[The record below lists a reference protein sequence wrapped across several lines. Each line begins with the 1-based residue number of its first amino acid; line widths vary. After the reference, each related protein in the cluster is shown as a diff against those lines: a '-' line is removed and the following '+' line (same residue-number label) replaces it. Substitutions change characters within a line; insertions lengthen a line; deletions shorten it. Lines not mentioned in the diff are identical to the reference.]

1 MADVTIDSLE
11 IQIQSTSGSAAS
23 NINKLEN
30 ALARLKTVAKGGANL
45 NAVSRQLNALSSA
58 ANSIQNSSIEK
69 LKQLVPALNSLAG
82 VEKAAGFT
90 SSITALRKL
99 PEIIKSLNS
108 QQLAKFGVQIKLLTK
123 YMQPLAT
130 EMQKVSNGFSVLP
143 SRIQKIVNGSAS
155 LSASNNRLGKSYG
168 VLGTGISSATAK
180 FSIYVAVLR
189 RVANVISD
197 WITESN
203 KYVENLNLFT
213 VAMGEYAAE
222 AQEYANQVSDI
233 MGIDPSEWMRNQGV
247 FMTLASGFGVA
258 TDRAAQMSR
267 TLTQLGYDIS
277 SFFNISYEDA
287 MQKLQSGL
295 SGELEPLRR
304 LGYDLSQAKLEA
316 VALSLGI
323 DQSVASMTQ
332 AEKAQLRYVAIMTQ
346 VTTAQGDMARTLQ
359 APANQLRILQA
370 QITQTARALG
380 NIFIP
385 FLNLVL
391 PYAIAAAQAIRLLAS
406 SIASLLGFSLPSIDY
421 SGIESVGAGAAEI
434 ADGLD
439 NASGSAQKL
448 KRSLLGFDEL
458 NVLSSPTG
466 GGGGGGASIG
476 GGGGGFDF
484 DLGQYDYDFLG
495 DAINDKVKK
504 ILSDIV
510 GLFKRLGTV
519 LKPIVNLI
527 KYLWPVIK
535 NIAIVLAV
543 SKIAKW
549 VSSLKMVSPIVK
561 GISTVFKGAK
571 NVATAF
577 YHGLKNGNG
586 ITEKLKLASSHASSE
601 IGVLGSG
608 IAKTTGVL
616 AGFAITAMTT
626 YDAVKGL
633 ATGTMPLDQALVNI
647 GVSAGGTALVLGS
660 VFGWQV
666 GVATA
671 AVGLLVGALGGL
683 MAAYIQNN
691 TLTGAAAESL
701 NRYTNAVIQDIN
713 QSVAYTQQINE
724 RISSLKTLGESINS
738 SSVELDY
745 LASKWIVAGDATE
758 EEIDSMISNAQKLKE
773 DSVTY
778 LNQTWDAIDMF
789 LIAGWAQAGEEAGT
803 SAEAVLQAMG
813 MLRSKGVE
821 EVQAAYDRIDV
832 IAEGLKNGTLQ
843 MTDDLAIELQGLF
856 TTIGQSSGQGIAEVD
871 RLTAAVNTMDLS
883 GGSESVTKAM
893 GDINAAT
900 GTAMTELEGTYTE
913 LKSIISSLGLSEEE
927 QAQVMQFL
935 DQSFVYQRDALLAK
949 AQDAATTLMTRY
961 GESLRE
967 AGESDD
973 SVYIALASMWSRSG
987 FDTMAR
993 EYGLESGTNVL
1004 DGIAEGLGIDTGA
1017 IKAGAYSAYTNV
1029 ENAMGAAFDM
1039 HSPAGVAVPWGQN
1052 IVAGVGKGMEESQP
1066 IIQASAQRVV
1076 NAFDS
1081 YFNTVPAK
1089 FVEIGKR
1096 IGTSIGD
1103 GVNASMPTSVNKV
1116 TLLGTNMYTAFIR
1129 AAGGTSASKYSTF
1142 SRTIPAAIARGI
1154 TANSSAAVNEG
1165 KKLIDSIL
1173 RAMESAAGTRF
1184 KTLGAK
1190 LSSEFSSGLNSS
1202 DVASG
1207 VGTMLNTALSRFET
1221 FCRRVRT
1228 AINTLVQSIGRAFS
1242 TLNISMGGASFTRIP
1257 YISIPRFEQGGFPD
1271 AGQLFFA
1278 RESGPEL
1285 VGSIGGNSAVANN
1298 QQIIQ
1303 GIEQGVY
1310 RAVTSAMGNGGD
1322 TTMVFEADGEKFA
1335 KVVVREIN
1343 NTIRRTGSS
1352 PILVTG

>member
-11 IQIQSTSGSAAS
+11 IQIQSTAGSAAS

-58 ANSIQNSSIEK
+58 ANSIQNSSVEK

-180 FSIYVAVLR
+180 FGIYASILY
-189 RVANVISD
+189 RVSNVISD

-222 AQEYANQVSDI
+222 AQEYASQVNDI
-233 MGIDPSEWMRNQGV
+233 MGIDPSEWMRNQGI

-304 LGYDLSQAKLEA
+304 LGYDLSQARLEA

-421 SGIESVGAGAAEI
+421 SGIESVGAGATEI

-458 NVLSSPTG
+458 NVLSSPT

-549 VSSLKMVSPIVK
+549 ISKLKLVSPIVK
-561 GISTVFKGAK
+561 GISSVFKGAK
-571 NVATAF
+571 DVATAF
-577 YHGLKNGNG
+577 YLGLKHGNG

-713 QSVAYTQQINE
+713 QSVEYTQQINE

-789 LIAGWAQAGEEAGT
+789 LIAGWAQAGEEAGA
-803 SAEAVLQAMG
+803 SAEAMLQAMG

-843 MTDDLAIELQGLF
+843 MTGDLAVELQGLF

-883 GGSESVTKAM
+883 GGRESVIKAM

-900 GTAMTELEGTYTE
+900 GTAMTELEGTYKE
-913 LKSIISSLGLSEEE
+913 LKSIISTLGLSEEE

-935 DQSFVYQRDALLAK
+935 DQSFVYQRDALLTK

-973 SVYIALASMWSRSG
+973 SIYIALASMWARSG

-1017 IKAGAYSAYTNV
+1017 IKTGAYNAYTNV
-1029 ENAMGAAFDM
+1029 ENAMGDAFDM

-1066 IIQASAQRVV
+1066 VIQASSQRVV

-1081 YFNTVPAK
+1081 YFNTVPPK
-1089 FVEIGKR
+1089 FVEIGKK
-1096 IGTSIGD
+1096 IGASIGE
-1103 GVNASMPTSVNKV
+1103 GITASTQSAVNKV
-1116 TLLGTNMYTAFIR
+1116 KTLGTNLYNAFVQ
-1129 AAGGTSASKYSTF
+1129 AAGGASASKYSAF
-1142 SRTIPAAIARGI
+1142 SKAIPTAIGSGI
-1154 TANSSAAVNEG
+1154 NANSSTAINEG
-1165 KKLIDSIL
+1165 KKLVDRTL
-1173 RAMESAAGTRF
+1173 QAMETASGTKF
-1184 KTLGAK
+1184 KSFGAE
-1190 LSSEFSSGLNSS
+1190 LSSEF
-1202 DVASG
+1202 ASG
-1207 VGTMLNTALSRFET
+1207 FNSNSIASSVGRMLNTALARFET
-1221 FCRRVRT
+1221 FCGRVRT

-1242 TLNISMGGASFTRIP
+1242 TLNISMGGTSFTRIP
-1257 YISIPRFEQGGFPD
+1257 YISLPRFEQGGFPD

>member
-1 MADVTIDSLE
+1 VAVTIDELD
-11 IQIQSTSGSAAS
+11 IQIQASSTQAAAGIDRLEAALSRLRTSVRGGAGLTTVSKQLERLSQTVHSMQDPSTKIGALVAALKPLESIGKSNLGSTLNQLKKIPEITAGLDDAKLSAFADKIQQVTVAIRPLAAEMEKVS
-23 NINKLEN
+23 LGFSRLPANIQKAIN
-30 ALARLKTVAKGGANL
+30 ANARLTRSNKSTAFGFNMLAAKI
-45 NAVSRQLNALSSA
+45 
-58 ANSIQNSSIEK
+58 SI
-69 LKQLVPALNSLAG
+69 
-82 VEKAAGFT
+82 
-90 SSITALRKL
+90 
-99 PEIIKSLNS
+99 
-108 QQLAKFGVQIKLLTK
+108 
-123 YMQPLAT
+123 
-130 EMQKVSNGFSVLP
+130 
-143 SRIQKIVNGSAS
+143 
-155 LSASNNRLGKSYG
+155 
-168 VLGTGISSATAK
+168 
-180 FSIYVAVLR
+180 IYVAMR
-189 RVANVISD
+189 RVASVISG
-197 WITESN
+197 WIKESN
-203 KYVENLNLFT
+203 DYVENLNLFT
-213 VAMGEYAAE
+213 VAMGEYAESAQAYAE
-222 AQEYANQVSDI
+222 KVSEL

-247 FMTLASGFGVA
+247 FNTLLTGFGVA
-258 TDRAAQMSR
+258 ADKSALMSKN
-267 TLTQLGYDIS
+267 LTQLGYDLS
-277 SFFNISYEDA
+277 SFFNISFAES
-287 MQKLQSGL
+287 MQKLQSGI

-316 VALSLGI
+316 IALSLGI
-323 DQSVASMTQ
+323 DRSVNSMTQ

-406 SIASLLGFSLPSIDY
+406 SIASLMGFSLPSIDY
-421 SGIESVGAGAAEI
+421 SGIESIGAGATEI

-439 NASGSAQKL
+439 NASDSAQKL

-466 GGGGGGASIG
+466 GGGGGGAGIG

-495 DAINDKVKK
+495 DAINDKVEK

-510 GLFKRLGTV
+510 GLFKQLGTV

-549 VSSLKMVSPIVK
+549 ISKLKLVSPIVK

-571 NVATAF
+571 DVATAF
-577 YHGLKNGNG
+577 YLGLKNGNG

-701 NRYTNAVIQDIN
+701 NRYADGIIRNIN
-713 QSVAYTQQINE
+713 QSTEYSQKINE
-724 RISSLKTLGESINS
+724 QITSLESVKASISDSSI
-738 SSVELDY
+738 ELDY
-745 LASKWIVAGDATE
+745 LTSKWRVAGSATE
-758 EEIDSMISNAQKLKE
+758 TEVETMLSAAEQLKN
-773 DSVTY
+773 DTITY
-778 LNQTWDAIDMF
+778 LENTWDAIDMF
-789 LIAGWAQAGEEAGT
+789 LIAGWKSAGEQATESAG
-803 SAEAVLQAMG
+803 EVLQATSN
-813 MLRSKGVE
+813 LRSKGIAEVE
-821 EVQAAYDRIDV
+821 AAYERLDAIS
-832 IAEGLKNGTLQ
+832 EGLKNGSSQ
-843 MTDDLAIELQGLF
+843 MSDSLLTELDSIF
-856 TTIGQSSGQGIAEVD
+856 NTIRQNSGEGIAEVD

-883 GGSESVTKAM
+883 GGSESVTKAL
-893 GDINAAT
+893 GDITGAAK
-900 GTAMTELEGTYTE
+900 TAMSELETSYDQ
-913 LKSIISSLGLSEEE
+913 LKAQISQMGLSEGETE
-927 QAQVMQFL
+927 QVLQYL
-935 DQSFVYQRDALLAK
+935 DQSFKYQQEALIG
-949 AQDAATTLMTRY
+949 QVQEAATTLMTRY
-961 GESLRE
+961 GESLKE

-973 SVYIALASMWSRSG
+973 SVYIALASMWSRAG
-987 FDTMAR
+987 IDTLSKD
-993 EYGLESGTNVL
+993 YGLQSGENVL

-1017 IKAGAYSAYTNV
+1017 IKTGAYSAYTNV
-1029 ENAMGAAFDM
+1029 ENAMGDAFDM

-1052 IVAGVGKGMEESQP
+1052 IVAGVGKGMEKSQP
-1066 IIQASAQRVV
+1066 VIQASAQRVV

-1081 YFNTVPAK
+1081 YFNTVPPK
-1089 FVEIGKR
+1089 FVEIGKK
-1096 IGTSIGD
+1096 IGASIGD
-1103 GVNASMPTSVNKV
+1103 GVNASMPNAVNKV
-1116 TLLGTNMYTAFIR
+1116 TLLGTNMYTVFVQ

-1142 SRTIPAAIARGI
+1142 SRTIPTAIGSGI

-1173 RAMESAAGTRF
+1173 RAMETAAGTRF
-1184 KTLGAK
+1184 KTLGTT

-1202 DVASG
+1202 SVASG
-1207 VGTMLNTALSRFET
+1207 VETMLNTALSRFET
-1221 FCRRVRT
+1221 FCGRVRT

-1242 TLNISMGGASFTRIP
+1242 TLNISMGGTSFSRIP
-1257 YISIPRFEQGGFPD
+1257 YISIPRFERGGFPD

-1285 VGSIGGNSAVANN
+1285 VGSIGGNTAVANN
-1298 QQIIQ
+1298 QQIVQ

-1322 TTMVFEADGEKFA
+1322 TTMVFEVDGEKFA